1 MITSFLLYL
10 FSYRDTSDS
19 PQTLSKKELE
29 YYTER
34 QQLAVEFIFCLT
46 LTEILQQ
53 VNGYIRERNGC
64 IREEWMY
71 KREEWMYNIVL
82 LIERGM
88 CV

>member
-10 FSYRDTSDS
+10 SSYRDTSDS

-53 VNGYIRERNGC
+53 VNGC

-71 KREEWMYNIVL
+71 VV
-82 LIERGM
+82 GM
-88 CV
+88 DVYLGIMDV

>member
-1 MITSFLLYL
+1 MITSFILCLS
-10 FSYRDTSDS
+10 SYRDTSDS

-53 VNGYIRERNGC
+53 VK
-64 IREEWMY
+64 WMY
-71 KREEWMYNIVL
+71 EKEEWMYNVVL

-88 CV
+88 SV

>member
-1 MITSFLLYL
+1 MITSFISCLS
-10 FSYRDTSDS
+10 FYRDTSDS

-29 YYTER
+29 YYIER

-53 VNGYIRERNGC
+53 VK
-64 IREEWMY
+64 WMY
-71 KREEWMYNIVL
+71 EKEEWMYNVVL

-88 CV
+88 CL

>member
-1 MITSFLLYL
+1 MITSFNLYL
-10 FSYRDTSDS
+10 SFYRDTSDS

-53 VNGYIRERNGC
+53 VNGC

-71 KREEWMYNIVL
+71 KR
-82 LIERGM
+82 GM
-88 CV
+88 DV